1 MTATLAAPK
10 IAGTLNL
17 QSATAFGLPPTLG
30 RARRSACCHAMK
42 RWQPR
47 NAGLSAQVCP
57 SCVTAKVIAGPGY
70 VAGTGFVRWTT

>member
-1 MTATLAAPK
+1 
-10 IAGTLNL
+10 
-17 QSATAFGLPPTLG
+17 
-30 RARRSACCHAMK
+30 MK

-57 SCVTAKVIAGPGY
+57 SGVTAKVIAGPGY